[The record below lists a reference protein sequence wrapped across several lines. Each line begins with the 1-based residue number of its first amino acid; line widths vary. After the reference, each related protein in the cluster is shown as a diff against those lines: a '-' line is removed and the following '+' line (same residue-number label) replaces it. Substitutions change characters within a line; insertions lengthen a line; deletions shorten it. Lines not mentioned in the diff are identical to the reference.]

1 MRATTESIKKLN
13 FTPFFPNQGN
23 KVHYV
28 AGPCSAESEE
38 QVLNTARS
46 LAEIGIDIFRAG
58 IWKPRTR
65 PNSFEGYGSE
75 ALVWLKRAKEETG
88 LKVATEVANPYHL
101 EEALKHGVDVVWIG
115 ARTVVNPFSVQAI
128 ADALKG
134 TDVPVMVKNPLNP
147 DLKLWIGAIERV
159 YTAGVEK
166 IAAVHRG
173 FSAYGDS
180 EYRNPPRWHMPIEL
194 RRLFPDLTF
203 ICDSSHIAG
212 NRHLLEKVSQQAL
225 DLGYEGIHLEVHPS
239 PDDALSDA
247 EQQITPSVFE
257 ELKSRLLY
265 RKFDS
270 DNLEYLENLESLR
283 RQIDEVDDELIA
295 LLTQRLK
302 IARKIGGFKGKNN
315 IALYQPERW
324 NEVVTRYMSK
334 ADLYDLDPKFI
345 SILLAA
351 IHEES
356 LRIQSV
362 EVHGTG
368 NKKP

>member
-1 MRATTESIKKLN
+1 M
-13 FTPFFPNQGN
+13 
-23 KVHYV
+23 
-28 AGPCSAESEE
+28 AGPCSAESEV
-38 QVLNTARS
+38 QVMNVAKRLS
-46 LAEIGIDIFRAG
+46 SIGIDIFRAG

-65 PNSFEGYGSE
+65 PNSFEGYGTE

-88 LKVATEVANPYHL
+88 LKIATEVANPYHL
-101 EEALKHGVDVVWIG
+101 EEALKYGVDVVWIG

-134 TDVPVMVKNPLNP
+134 TKVPVMVKNPLNP

-159 YTAGVEK
+159 HAAGVEK

-173 FSAYGDS
+173 FSTYSDS
-180 EYRNPPRWHMPIEL
+180 EYRNPPRWQMPIEL

-225 DLGYEGIHLEVHPS
+225 DLGYEGIHLEVHPD
-239 PDDALSDA
+239 PDKALSDA
-247 EQQITPSVFE
+247 EQQITPEVFA

-265 RKFDS
+265 RQFDS
-270 DNLEYLENLESLR
+270 DNLEYLENLEILR
-283 RQIDEVDDELIA
+283 RQIDDVDDELIS
-295 LLTQRLK
+295 LLDQRMK
-302 IARKIGGFKGKNN
+302 IAQKIGGFKGKNN

-334 ADLYDLDPKFI
+334 GDMYRFDPKFI

-362 EVHGTG
+362 VVHGP
-368 NKKP
+368 NSSKQ